1 MNLNQITPK
10 RKTGREPFI
19 YNKKKHKVTL
29 LDFWKWSDSDLITNT
44 ARGILAEFIVSMA
57 LKQHK
62 SVRIGWGPFDLL
74 SKEGIKIEVKSA
86 AYIQRWYQKDFSKMA
101 FSIRPAR
108 AWLYETNRHQLEE
121 KRKRQAQIYVFA
133 ILKHQDKSTINPLN
147 LNQWT
152 FFVVSTKRLEKL
164 FPKAKSVSLRK
175 LQNKLQPTECSYKRL
190 RKYILREAAA
200 Y

>member
-1 MNLNQITPK
+1 MELKPISPK

-19 YNKKKHKVTL
+19 YNRKKQKVAL
-29 LDFWKWSDSDLITNT
+29 LDFWKWADSDLIGNT
-44 ARGILAEFIVSMA
+44 ARGALAEFVVAMA

-62 SVRIGWGPFDLL
+62 GIRMSWNAFDLL

-86 AYIQRWYQKDFSKMA
+86 AYIQSWYQKDFSKIV

-108 AWLYETNRHQLEE
+108 EWKSETNQLAKEQERHAE
-121 KRKRQAQIYVFA
+121 IYVFA
-133 ILKHQDKSTINPLN
+133 LLKYLDKSAINPLD

-152 FFVVSTKRLEKL
+152 FFVISTKRL
-164 FPKAKSVSLRK
+164 PNAKSVSLKK
-175 LQNKLQPTECSYKRL
+175 LQSMQPTECSYKRL
-190 RKYILREAAA
+190 RKYITREAAA